1 MIGRRVVGVSSAV
14 GLALSA
20 VVATP
25 GPASAAVETL
35 VTFDGFD
42 APSGF
47 SETGPLRNQYS
58 AKGVRFRGP
67 NATDGGAVL
76 DKDGGWP
83 VSPVSGENW
92 LAFNPEATMSN
103 GGTPVGPQKMIFDRR
118 QNVVRILVNQSGSD
132 SVVFTLVGKR
142 GDRTVARSVFSTN
155 NANWETLRVS
165 NRRGM
170 SAVVLKT
177 TDSGPWLADNLFFKR
192 N

>member
-1 MIGRRVVGVSSAV
+1 MKGRRVVGVSSAV

-20 VVATP
+20 VAAAP

-35 VTFDGFD
+35 VTFDNFE

-47 SETGPLRNQYS
+47 AETGPLRNRYA
-58 AKGVRFRGP
+58 AKGVRFRGA

-76 DKDGGWP
+76 NKDGGWP
-83 VSPVSGENW
+83 VTPVSGDNW
-92 LAFNPEATMSN
+92 LAFNPDAPMSN
-103 GGTPVGPQKMIFDRR
+103 GGTPVGPQKMIFERR
-118 QNVVRILVNQSGSD
+118 QKVVRILVNQSGSD

-142 GDRTVARSVFSTN
+142 GGKTVARSVFSTN
-155 NANWETLRVS
+155 NSDWQKLRVS
-165 NRRGM
+165 NRRGIR
-170 SAVVLKT
+170 AVVLKT